1 MISGHPAANPVSS
14 RRSLAPDALETF
26 IRARYPL
33 LYVVSYEEER
43 VLQETARVAS
53 SLGKQ
58 VYDWSV
64 VQGLARWRGAVHAPI
79 EGKKGTKDPVV
90 ALKEIPTI
98 NDPAVFILRD
108 FHNFINDSA
117 VKRLLRDLAHFLRS
131 SLSTVVI
138 LSPVLRLPEEL
149 EKDMTIVDFPLPS
162 REDLTELLEEI
173 SRDLATSSHLTM
185 DSSETSLKA
194 LVDASVGLT
203 RAEAENVF
211 AKTLVVAGR
220 LSAAEADIVHAEKR
234 QVVRKSGL
242 LEYVD
247 TEESLQTVGGLD
259 RMKAWLRRRKAALDP
274 AARQWGLPNPRGVL
288 LVGVQGC
295 GKSMAAKATAT
306 ELGHPLLR
314 MDVGSLF
321 SKMVGETELNM
332 RRALALAEAVAP
344 AVLWI
349 DELEKALSGTQGSG
363 NTDGGTTSRVFGTL
377 LTWLQEKDSP
387 VFVVA
392 TANDIENL
400 PPEVLRKGRFDE
412 IFFVD
417 LPTVSERE
425 AIFSI
430 HLSRRRRPPSKFDL
444 PTLARVSE
452 GFSGA
457 EIEQAIVEAL
467 YDTYGQGPD
476 ITTEAVARA
485 LQRSVPLSRTMA
497 KAIEARRQWAI
508 GRTVPASSR

>member
-1 MISGHPAANPVSS
+1 
-14 RRSLAPDALETF
+14 
-26 IRARYPL
+26 
-33 LYVVSYEEER
+33 
-43 VLQETARVAS
+43 
-53 SLGKQ
+53 
-58 VYDWSV
+58 
-64 VQGLARWRGAVHAPI
+64 
-79 EGKKGTKDPVV
+79 
-90 ALKEIPTI
+90 
-98 NDPAVFILRD
+98 
-108 FHNFINDSA
+108 
-117 VKRLLRDLAHFLRS
+117 
-131 SLSTVVI
+131 
-138 LSPVLRLPEEL
+138 
-149 EKDMTIVDFPLPS
+149 
-162 REDLTELLEEI
+162 LLEDIARDI
-173 SRDLATSSHLTM
+173 STSPSLTM
-185 DSSETSLKA
+185 DTSEPSVKA

-220 LSAAEADIVHAEKR
+220 LSAGEADIVHQEKK

-247 TEESLQTVGGLD
+247 TPESLQSVGGLE
-259 RMKAWLRRRKAALDP
+259 RMKAWLKRRKAALDP

-314 MDVGSLF
+314 MDVGRLF

-349 DELEKALSGTQGSG
+349 DELEKALSGAGGSG
-363 NTDGGTTSRVFGTL
+363 SSDAGTTSRVFGTL
-377 LTWLQEKDSP
+377 LTWLQEKTTP

-392 TANDIENL
+392 TANDIEHL

-417 LPTVSERE
+417 LPNAEERR
-425 AIFSI
+425 AILSI
-430 HLSRRRRPPSKFDL
+430 HLSRRRRDPAKFDL
-444 PTLARVSE
+444 DVLAKASE
-452 GFSGA
+452 GYSGA

-467 YDTYGQGPD
+467 YDTFGRAPD
-476 ITTEAVARA
+476 ITTEAVAAA
-485 LQRSVPLSRTMA
+485 LRRTVPLSRTMA
-497 KAIEARRQWAI
+497 QAIDARRQWAH
-508 GRTVPASSR
+508 GRTVPAAESA